1 MSRWTTLPISLILL
15 TLGAAAAG
23 AADDLP
29 RNIELKPGAEAAADK
44 TAADTSTTEDKT
56 RQIVTE
62 GKDATPAA
70 AVGDKAVTPP
80 ADAGGKP
87 DTPKEGQGAST
98 AAPAPG
104 TPAPEVAAPAA
115 KEAASPESAPAG
127 GKPPAAEAAAA
138 PPPGPSPVE
147 LRPEELALAVQTELK
162 RVGCDPGDIDGV
174 WGGQSR
180 EALAA
185 FGHFAKVDVA
195 QLAPTVGV
203 LAIIKGKG
211 AVVCVAASELQP
223 EPGEDAAVP
232 ASPGKPHHGGGGGY
246 GGYGGGGGY

>member
-15 TLGAAAAG
+15 TLGAATAG

-62 GKDATPAA
+62 GKDAAPGAA
-70 AVGDKAVTPP
+70 PP
-80 ADAGGKP
+80 ADAAGKP
-87 DTPKEGQGAST
+87 DTPKEGEGAST
-98 AAPAPG
+98 AAPASG
-104 TPAPEVAAPAA
+104 TPAAETPAAVAPAA

-127 GKPPAAEAAAA
+127 GKPPQAEVVAA

-147 LRPEELALAVQTELK
+147 LRPEELVLAVQTELK
-162 RVGCDPGDIDGV
+162 RVGCDPGDVDGV

-195 QLAPTVGV
+195 QLAPTAEI
-203 LAIIKGKG
+203 LTIIKGKG
-211 AVVCVAASELQP
+211 AVVCVAAGEPSQ
-223 EPGEDAAVP
+223 PGEEAGEP
-232 ASPGKPHHGGGGGY
+232 APAGEPYHSGG
-246 GGYGGGGGY
+246 GGYGGGGGGY

>member
-15 TLGAAAAG
+15 TLGVAAAG

-62 GKDATPAA
+62 GKDAAPAA
-70 AVGDKAVTPP
+70 GDKTVAPP
-80 ADAGGKP
+80 ADAAGKL

-98 AAPAPG
+98 VAPASG
-104 TPAPEVAAPAA
+104 TPAPEAPTA
-115 KEAASPESAPAG
+115 KEAASPDSAPAG
-127 GKPPAAEAAAA
+127 GKPPEAEAAAA

-147 LRPEELALAVQTELK
+147 LRPEELVLAVQTELK
-162 RVGCDPGDIDGV
+162 RVGCDPGDVDGV

-195 QLAPTVGV
+195 QLAPTAEI

-211 AVVCVAASELQP
+211 AVVCVAAGEP

-232 ASPGKPHHGGGGGY
+232 ASPSKPYHGGGGGY
-246 GGYGGGGGY
+246 GGYGGGGGGY